1 MANPTNT
8 TELEAVN
15 RMLSTIG
22 IARVTSITNTAAD
35 AREDI
40 QEALAILGE
49 VTREVQKEGWEFN
62 TDREWSLTPT
72 ANKFPVPVNAMQ
84 VTFPRRLYPSG
95 KGPGPRFTVRDDAG
109 TRTVWDKDAHTFTIT
124 DLTEIKVDIVRS
136 HEFIDLPEAARWY
149 ILIRA
154 ARQFANVMLSGQE
167 TIRGFTERDELQALA
182 ALKEAEG
189 EVADYSIFDSY
200 DMAFILD
207 REGGF

>member
-8 TELEAVN
+8 SKLEAVN

-22 IARVTSITNTAAD
+22 IARVTSIPQTS
-35 AREDI
+35 REDVT
-40 QEALAILGE
+40 EAIAILDE
-49 VTREVQKEGWEFN
+49 VTREVQKDGWEFN
-62 TDREWSLTPT
+62 QDYEYPLLPT
-72 ANKFPVPVNAMQ
+72 GNKFTIPTNALQ
-84 VTFPRRLYPSG
+84 VTFSRAVYPSANR
-95 KGPGPRFTVRDDAG
+95 PGPRFT
-109 TRTVWDKDAHTFTIT
+109 TREDGGVLTVWDKDNLTFTIT
-124 DLTEIKVDIVRS
+124 DLTSIMVDVVWAF
-136 HEFIDLPEAARWY
+136 EFADLPEAARWY
-149 ILIRA
+149 ITIRA

-167 TIRGFTERDELQALA
+167 TIRGFTERDELQALT